1 MQDKKLSNLLL
12 LTQQQILLLGTR
24 LVLFPTQLQVLLQ
37 VLLLPCFLNG
47 NVVFIGW
54 IQRGVLMPVLK
65 ACLSLSG
72 ALDKEAKFLLGSQAL
87 QSMVYDN
94 NNIVVG

>member
-37 VLLLPCFLNG
+37 SLLPCFLNG